1 MAASSLSWRLWVDQL
16 SGPGQ
21 PVQVTPPPP
30 PSAVDIWSV
39 GCIMAEMLTG
49 KTLFK
54 GKDYLDQ
61 LTQILKVTGVP
72 GAEFVQKLNDKAVSG
87 RWAQAGRGCAL
98 G

>member
-49 KTLFK
+49 FNSILTSASRVTLVLPIPQPLW
-54 GKDYLDQ
+54 DS
-61 LTQILKVTGVP
+61 V
-72 GAEFVQKLNDKAVSG
+72 AHMS
-87 RWAQAGRGCAL
+87 
-98 G
+98 